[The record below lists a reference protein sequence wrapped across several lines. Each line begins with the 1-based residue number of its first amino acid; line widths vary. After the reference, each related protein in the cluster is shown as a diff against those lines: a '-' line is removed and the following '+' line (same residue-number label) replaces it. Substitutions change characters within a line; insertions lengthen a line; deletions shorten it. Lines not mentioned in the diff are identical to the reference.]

1 MPKQFIENTTAETL
15 YVGGKMI
22 PPGEGREIEVS
33 ALPGEYQSAEV
44 ASTVDAPVD
53 LAALLDADLLELLEG
68 NVERVTAA
76 LADLDTEA
84 LIRLAALEAERG
96 HPRVT
101 IQRAVEA
108 ERLRRASA
116 VIDGQQAGA
125 GGDLGQTAGD
135 SDVATG
141 ATGDDGAAPG
151 DVAGSAMVDA
161 PSDSTGDAT
170 GVGSGDA
177 G

>member
-1 MPKQFIENTTAETL
+1 MPKKYVENTTDHMI

-22 PPGEGREIEVS
+22 PPGEGREIDEAQLPAEHREV
-33 ALPGEYQSAEV
+33 PVPVAEEPE
-44 ASTVDAPVD
+44 SEGLTE
-53 LAALLDADLLELLEG
+53 ADLLDLLEG
-68 NVERVTAA
+68 NVDRVTAA

-84 LIRLAALEAERG
+84 LMRLAALEAERS

-116 VIDGQQAGA
+116 VIDGQQADA

-141 ATGDDGAAPG
+141 ATGDDGAAP
-151 DVAGSAMVDA
+151 V
-161 PSDSTGDAT
+161 DAT

-177 G
+177 V